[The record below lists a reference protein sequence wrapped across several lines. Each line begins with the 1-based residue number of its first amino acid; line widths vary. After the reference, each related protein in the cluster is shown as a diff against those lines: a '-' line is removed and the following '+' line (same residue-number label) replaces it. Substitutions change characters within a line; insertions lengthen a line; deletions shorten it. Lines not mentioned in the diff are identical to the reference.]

1 MIYLIL
7 AIVCSSSIGIIFKIS
22 ERSHSNRYVV
32 TSTNYLTAVLVS
44 FMLLLSKNISLRVSA
59 NLFISEAKNVFYRG
73 QIFSPGASGFYCII
87 LGIPTGM
94 LFLLSFLYYQKSV
107 ALKGVALAG
116 TFSKIGILFPTLLSI
131 LIWREVPNAF
141 QGIGILLALLS
152 IVFIKGN
159 SEKAS
164 FKDGFATLMLLFIF
178 DGLAEFSNK
187 LFQRYSLDNYNV
199 FFLLVLFSF
208 AFILSLRYS
217 LRDIKNTDRKDF
229 FLGICVGIPN
239 QLCSL
244 FLIKALNY
252 IKTPIAFATYS
263 AGSILLMSLSAIF
276 LFKEKLKKRELLC
289 IILIAFSL
297 ILMNL

>member
-7 AIVCSSSIGIIFKIS
+7 AILCSASIGIIFKIS
-22 ERSHSNRYVV
+22 EGSHSNRYVV

-44 FMLLLSKNISLRVSA
+44 FMLLLSKNKPIIISA
-59 NLFISEAKNVFYRG
+59 NLFMSEAKDVFCRG
-73 QIFSPGASGFYCII
+73 QIFSQGASGFYSIL
-87 LGIPTGM
+87 LGIPTGV

-107 ALKGVALAG
+107 AIKGVALAG

-131 LIWREVPNAF
+131 LIWSETPNAF
-141 QGIGILLALLS
+141 QGIGIILALIS
-152 IVFIKGN
+152 IVLIKGN
-159 SEKAS
+159 SEKAY
-164 FKDGFATLMLLFIF
+164 FKDGFTTLMLLFIF

-187 LFQRYSLDNYNV
+187 LFQRYSLGNYNAL
-199 FFLLVLFSF
+199 FLLVLFSF
-208 AFILSLRYS
+208 AFMLSLRYS
-217 LRDIKNTDRKDF
+217 LRDLKNSDGKDF

-263 AGSILLMSLSAIF
+263 AGSILLMSLSAIL
-276 LFKEKLKKRELLC
+276 LFKEKLKKREFLC